1 MYPKIIKSII
11 YILVAFFFPAFSGC
25 VSKHVILDHAIVL
38 NDTPGIITEV
48 KVVHEPTGKRGVVS
62 MILPHNAFE
71 LGFTGQPMRGEHA
84 IITWRDHEGY
94 LRKFVAPLPDNR
106 DAIIKEQNFTLVYT
120 IQSAGVVR
128 IHLER
133 SD

>member
-1 MYPKIIKSII
+1 
-11 YILVAFFFPAFSGC
+11 
-25 VSKHVILDHAIVL
+25 
-38 NDTPGIITEV
+38 
-48 KVVHEPTGKRGVVS
+48 

-94 LRKFVAPLPDNR
+94 LRKFEAPLPDNR

-133 SD
+133 SDWQFSMQNKMDLILVQGVVKYSWVPMKSFLFV